1 MTLVNV
7 NLKIVHQT
15 YFAVLSTFSLSLL
28 KGPLS
33 DHQQR
38 EVREQEVFDPR
49 GKHEGCRRSRVHL
62 EEVQLRRH
70 EAHEQGKGF

>member
-1 MTLVNV
+1 MLTLK
-7 NLKIVHQT
+7 LCIIPIL
-15 YFAVLSTFSLSLL
+15 LSTFSLSLL